1 MLTPQ
6 QLLELVDTMQPVIDE
21 LNAWITKD
29 MIRRLMARL
38 ERKEKLELTQT
49 DVWQA
54 KVYKDA
60 GGHVEELK
68 KQMARFTKLSD
79 SEMRAIFLEAGIQA
93 YEADRA
99 VYDAAGRETVPLMQS
114 KRMQRILEDTYQR
127 TNGEIRNFTR
137 TTAEQSQ
144 AKLIEVLDK
153 AHIKVISGAAS
164 YTQAVKEAVD
174 EIAASGQAR
183 VRYTDASG
191 KTTKID
197 TLETAVLRAVRT
209 GTAQASGNMAIE
221 GMKEHDWD
229 IILVSAHLGARYG
242 DGGPNPGNHFWW
254 QGKFY
259 SLNGKTEGLP
269 LFAETTGYGTG
280 PGLSGWNCRHN
291 FGPGDGINN
300 PYKDYD
306 SEENKKAYDLS
317 QKQRRMESSIRKQKM
332 RVLAYREAV
341 DNCTDDE
348 AKQALQDAY
357 GKAALRLQR
366 QNKAYN
372 DFTTTNNLKKLSDR
386 LRVTQ
391 WTRSEASRATAA
403 ARKAAASI
411 K

>member
-29 MIRRLMARL
+29 MVRRLMARL
-38 ERKEKLELTQT
+38 SRKEKLELTQT

-54 KVYKDA
+54 EVYKDA
-60 GGHVEELK
+60 GGHIEEL
-68 KQMARFTKLSD
+68 QRQIARFTKLS
-79 SEMRAIFLEAGIQA
+79 EREIQAIFLEAGIQA

-99 VYDAAGRETVPLMQS
+99 VYDAAGLETVPLRQS
-114 KRMQRILEDTYQR
+114 KRMLRILEDTYQR

-137 TTAEQSQ
+137 TTATQSQ
-144 AKLIEVLDK
+144 TKLIEVLDK
-153 AHIKVISGAAS
+153 AHMKVISGAAS
-164 YTQAVKEAVD
+164 YTQAVQEAVD
-174 EIAASGQAR
+174 EIAASGQAS
-183 VRYTDASG
+183 VTYTDENG
-191 KTTKID
+191 QLTHVD

-242 DGGPNPGNHFWW
+242 NGGQNPGNHFWW

-259 SLNGKTEGLP
+259 SLNGKTEGLLP
-269 LFAETTGYGTG
+269 FKETTGYGTG
-280 PGLSGWNCRHN
+280 PGLSGWNCRHS
-291 FGPGDGINN
+291 FGPGDGVNN

-317 QKQRRMESSIRKQKM
+317 QRQRRMESSIRKQKM
-332 RVLAYREAV
+332 KVLAYREMV
-341 DNCTDDE
+341 DKCPYADE
-348 AKQALQDAY
+348 KQALQDAY
-357 GKAALRLQR
+357 DKQALRLQR

-372 DFTTTNNLKKLSDR
+372 DFTTANNLKKLSDR

-391 WTRSEASRATAA
+391 WTRSEAARATAGAKRAA
-403 ARKAAASI
+403 ARI
-411 K
+411 N

>member
-29 MIRRLMARL
+29 MVRRLMARMS
-38 ERKEKLELTQT
+38 RNEKLELTQT

-54 KVYKDA
+54 QVYKDA
-60 GGHVEELK
+60 GGHVEELQR
-68 KQMARFTKLSD
+68 QMARFTKLS
-79 SEMRAIFLEAGIQA
+79 EREIQAIFIEAGIQA

-99 VYDAAGRETVPLMQS
+99 VYDAAGLETVPLRQS

-153 AHIKVISGAAS
+153 AHMKVVSGATS

-183 VRYTDASG
+183 VRYTDDNG
-191 KTTKID
+191 RTTKID

-242 DGGPNPGNHFWW
+242 NGGQNPGNHFWW

-269 LFAETTGYGTG
+269 PFRETTGYGTG
-280 PGLSGWNCRHN
+280 PGLSGWNCRHS

-317 QKQRRMESSIRKQKM
+317 QRQRLMESSIRRTKM
-332 RVLAYREAV
+332 KVLAYRESL
-341 DNCTDDE
+341 DNCTDD
-348 AKQALQDAY
+348 ATKQAMQDAY
-357 GKAALRLQR
+357 DKQALRLQR

-372 DFTTTNNLKKLSDR
+372 DFCTSNNLKKLSDR

-391 WTRSEASRATAA
+391 WTRSEAARATAG
-403 ARKAAASI
+403 ARRAAAHI

>member
-1 MLTPQ
+1 MLTPE

-29 MIRRLMARL
+29 MIRRLMARMD
-38 ERKEKLELTQT
+38 RKEKPELTRS

-54 KVYKDA
+54 KVYKEA
-60 GGHVEELK
+60 GGHVEELQ
-68 KQMARFTKLSD
+68 KQIAKFLKLS
-79 SEMRAIFLEAGIQA
+79 EAEVKAIFLDAGIRA

-99 VYDAAGRETVPLMQS
+99 VYTTAGLETVPLRQS

-137 TTAEQSQ
+137 TTANQSQ

-153 AHIKVISGAAS
+153 THMKVVTGASS

-174 EIAASGQAR
+174 EIAASGQAQ
-183 VRYTDASG
+183 VTYTDANG
-191 KTTKID
+191 HVTKID

-269 LFAETTGYGTG
+269 PFKETTGYGTG
-280 PGLSGWNCRHN
+280 PGLSGWNCRHS

-317 QKQRRMESSIRKQKM
+317 QMQRKMESSIRRTKM
-332 RVLAYREAV
+332 KVLAYREAL
-341 DNCTDDE
+341 DNCTDAE
-348 AKQALQDAY
+348 AKDALQRAY
-357 GKAALRLQR
+357 DRQALRLQR

-372 DFTTTNNLKKLSDR
+372 DFTTANNLKKLSDR

-391 WTRSEASRATAA
+391 WTRSEAARATAA
-403 ARKAAASI
+403 AKRAAASI

>member
-1 MLTPQ
+1 MLTPE

-29 MIRRLMARL
+29 MVRRLMARMDR
-38 ERKEKLELTQT
+38 EEKLELTQT

-60 GGHVEELK
+60 GGHVEELQ
-68 KQMARFTKLSD
+68 KQIARFTRLS
-79 SEMRAIFLEAGIQA
+79 EREIQAIFLEAGILA
-93 YEADRA
+93 YDADRA
-99 VYDAAGRETVPLMQS
+99 VYEAAGRETVPLRQS

-144 AKLIEVLDK
+144 TKLIEVLDK
-153 AHIKVISGAAS
+153 AHMKVVSGASS

-183 VRYTDASG
+183 VRYTDENG
-191 KTTKID
+191 RITRID

-209 GTAQASGNMAIE
+209 GTAQASGNMAVE

-242 DGGPNPGNHFWW
+242 NGGQNPGNHFWW

-269 LFAETTGYGTG
+269 PFKETTGYGTG
-280 PGLSGWNCRHN
+280 PGLSGWNCRHS

-317 QKQRRMESSIRKQKM
+317 QRQRKMESSIRRQKM
-332 RVLAYREAV
+332 KVLAYREAV
-341 DNCTDDE
+341 DNCTDD
-348 AKQALQDAY
+348 ATKQALQDAY

-372 DFTTTNNLKKLSDR
+372 DFTTANNLKKLSDR
-386 LRVTQ
+386 LRIAQ
-391 WTRSEASRATAA
+391 WTRSEATRATAA
-403 ARKAAASI
+403 ARKASASI

>member
-1 MLTPQ
+1 MLTPE

-60 GGHVEELK
+60 GGHMEELQ
-68 KQMARFTKLSD
+68 KQMARFTKLS
-79 SEMRAIFLEAGIQA
+79 EREIRAIFLEAGIQA

-99 VYDAAGRETVPLMQS
+99 IYDAAGRETVPLRQS

-153 AHIKVISGAAS
+153 AHMKVISGASS

-183 VRYTDASG
+183 VRYTDANG
-191 KTTKID
+191 RTTHID

-242 DGGPNPGNHFWW
+242 NGGQNPGNHFWW

-269 LFAETTGYGTG
+269 PFKETTGYGTG
-280 PGLSGWNCRHN
+280 PGLSGWNCRHS

-317 QKQRRMESSIRKQKM
+317 QRQRHMESSIRRQKM
-332 RVLAYREAV
+332 KVLAYREAV
-341 DNCTDDE
+341 DNCTDAE
-348 AKQALQDAY
+348 TKQAMQDAY
-357 GKAALRLQR
+357 DKAALRLQR

-372 DFTTTNNLKKLSDR
+372 DFTDANNLKKLYDR
-386 LRVTQ
+386 LRTAQ
-391 WTRSEASRATAA
+391 WTRSEAARATAGARRAA
-403 ARKAAASI
+403 ARMK
-411 K
+411 

>member
-1 MLTPQ
+1 MLTPE

-29 MIRRLMARL
+29 MIRRLMARID
-38 ERKEKLELTQT
+38 RKEKLELTQT

-60 GGHVEELK
+60 GGHVEDLQ
-68 KQMARFTKLSD
+68 KQMARFTRLS
-79 SEMRAIFLEAGIQA
+79 EREIRTIFIEAGIQA

-99 VYDAAGRETVPLMQS
+99 IYDAAGRETVPLRQS

-153 AHIKVISGAAS
+153 AHMKVISGASS

-174 EIAASGQAR
+174 EIVASGQAR
-183 VRYTDASG
+183 VRYTDANG
-191 KTTKID
+191 RTTHID

-242 DGGPNPGNHFWW
+242 NGGQNPGNHFWW

-269 LFAETTGYGTG
+269 PFKETTGYGTG
-280 PGLSGWNCRHN
+280 PGLSGWNCRHS

-317 QKQRRMESSIRKQKM
+317 QRQRRMESSIRKQKM
-332 RVLAYREAV
+332 KVLAYREAV
-341 DNCTDDE
+341 DNCTDAE
-348 AKQALQDAY
+348 TKQALQDAY
-357 GKAALRLQR
+357 DKAALRLQR

-372 DFTTTNNLKKLSDR
+372 DFTNANNLKKLYDR
-386 LRVTQ
+386 LRTAQ
-391 WTRSEASRATAA
+391 WTRSEAARATVGARRAA
-403 ARKAAASI
+403 ARMK
-411 K
+411 

>member
-6 QLLELVDTMQPVIDE
+6 QLLEIVDTMQPVIDE

-29 MIRRLMARL
+29 MIRRLMARM
-38 ERKEKLELTQT
+38 ERGEKLELTQT
-49 DVWQA
+49 DVWQTQ
-54 KVYKDA
+54 VYKDA
-60 GGHVEELK
+60 GGHVEDLQ
-68 KQMARFTKLSD
+68 KQMARFTKLSE
-79 SEMRAIFLEAGIQA
+79 SEIRSIFLDAGILA
-93 YEADRA
+93 YNADRA
-99 VYDAAGRETVPLMQS
+99 IYDAAGLETVPLRQS
-114 KRMQRILEDTYQR
+114 RRMQQILEDTYQR

-153 AHIKVISGAAS
+153 AHMKVVSGASS

-183 VRYTDASG
+183 VRYTDANG
-191 KTTKID
+191 KTTHID

-242 DGGPNPGNHFWW
+242 NGGQNPGNHFWW

-269 LFAETTGYGTG
+269 PFKETTGYGTG
-280 PGLSGWNCRHN
+280 PGLSGWNCRHS

-317 QKQRRMESSIRKQKM
+317 QRQRRMESSIRKQKM
-332 RVLAYREAV
+332 KVLAYREAV
-341 DNCTDDE
+341 DNCTDAE
-348 AKQALQDAY
+348 TKQALQDAY
-357 GKAALRLQR
+357 DKAALRLQR

-372 DFTTTNNLKKLSDR
+372 DFANANNLKKLYDR
-386 LRVTQ
+386 LRTAQ
-391 WTRSEASRATAA
+391 WTRSEAARATAGARRAA
-403 ARKAAASI
+403 ARI

>member
-1 MLTPQ
+1 MLTPE

-29 MIRRLMARL
+29 MVRRLMARL
-38 ERKEKLELTQT
+38 SRKEKLELTQT

-54 KVYKDA
+54 QVYKDA
-60 GGHVEELK
+60 GGHMEEL
-68 KQMARFTKLSD
+68 QRQIARFTKLS
-79 SEMRAIFLEAGIQA
+79 EREIQAIFLDVGLQA

-99 VYDAAGRETVPLMQS
+99 VYEAAGLETKPLRQS
-114 KRMQRILEDTYQR
+114 KRMRQILEDTYQR

-137 TTAEQSQ
+137 TTATQSQ
-144 AKLIEVLDK
+144 TKLIEVLDK
-153 AHIKVISGAAS
+153 AHMKVVSGAAS

-183 VRYTDASG
+183 VTYTDANG
-191 KTTKID
+191 QLTHVD

-269 LFAETTGYGTG
+269 PFKETTGYGTG
-280 PGLSGWNCRHN
+280 PGLSGWNCRHS

-317 QKQRRMESSIRKQKM
+317 QRQRRMESSIRKQKM
-332 RVLAYREAV
+332 KVLAYREAV
-341 DNCTDDE
+341 DNSTDTE

-357 GKAALRLQR
+357 DKAALRLQR

-372 DFTTTNNLKKLSDR
+372 DFTTANNLKKLSDR

-391 WTRSEASRATAA
+391 WTRSEAARASAGARRAA
-403 ARKAAASI
+403 ARI
-411 K
+411 N

>member
-54 KVYKDA
+54 QVYKDA
-60 GGHVEELK
+60 GGHVDELQR
-68 KQMARFTKLSD
+68 QMARFTKLS
-79 SEMRAIFLEAGIQA
+79 EREIQAIFLEAGIQA

-99 VYDAAGRETVPLMQS
+99 VYDAAGLETVPLRQS
-114 KRMQRILEDTYQR
+114 KRMLRILEDTYQR

-153 AHIKVISGAAS
+153 AHMKVVSGATS

-183 VRYTDASG
+183 VRYTDENG
-191 KTTKID
+191 RTTHID

-242 DGGPNPGNHFWW
+242 NGGQNPGNHFWW

-259 SLNGKTEGLP
+259 SLNGATEGLP
-269 LFAETTGYGTG
+269 PFRETTGYGTG
-280 PGLSGWNCRHN
+280 PGLSGWNCRHS

-317 QKQRRMESSIRKQKM
+317 QRQRRMESSIRKQKM

-341 DNCTDDE
+341 DNCTDAE
-348 AKQALQDAY
+348 TKQALQDAY
-357 GKAALRLQR
+357 DKAALRLQR

-372 DFTTTNNLKKLSDR
+372 DFTAANNLKKLSDR
-386 LRVTQ
+386 LRVAQ
-391 WTRSEASRATAA
+391 WTRSEASRATAGARRAA
-403 ARKAAASI
+403 ARI

>member
-1 MLTPQ
+1 MLTPE

-29 MIRRLMARL
+29 MVRRLMARMDR
-38 ERKEKLELTQT
+38 EEKLELTQT

-60 GGHVEELK
+60 GGHVEELQ
-68 KQMARFTKLSD
+68 KQIARFTRLS
-79 SEMRAIFLEAGIQA
+79 EREIQAIFLEAGILA
-93 YEADRA
+93 YDADRA
-99 VYDAAGRETVPLMQS
+99 VYEAAGRETVPLRQS

-144 AKLIEVLDK
+144 TKLIEVLDK
-153 AHIKVISGAAS
+153 AHMKVVSGASS

-183 VRYTDASG
+183 VRYTDENG
-191 KTTKID
+191 RITRID

-209 GTAQASGNMAIE
+209 GTAQASGNMAVE

-242 DGGPNPGNHFWW
+242 NGGQNPGNHFWW

-269 LFAETTGYGTG
+269 PFKETTGYGTG
-280 PGLSGWNCRHN
+280 PGLSGWNCRHS

-317 QKQRRMESSIRKQKM
+317 QRQRKMESSIRRQKM
-332 RVLAYREAV
+332 KVLAYREAV
-341 DNCTDDE
+341 DNCTDD
-348 AKQALQDAY
+348 ATKQALQDAY

-372 DFTTTNNLKKLSDR
+372 DFTTANNLKKLSDR
-386 LRVTQ
+386 LRIAQ
-391 WTRSEASRATAA
+391 WTRSEATRATAA

>member
-1 MLTPQ
+1 MLTPE

-29 MIRRLMARL
+29 MVRRLMARMDR
-38 ERKEKLELTQT
+38 EEKLELTQT

-60 GGHVEELK
+60 GGHVEELQ
-68 KQMARFTKLSD
+68 KQIARFTRLS
-79 SEMRAIFLEAGIQA
+79 EREIQAIFLEAGILA
-93 YEADRA
+93 YDADRA
-99 VYDAAGRETVPLMQS
+99 VYEAAGRETVPLRQS

-144 AKLIEVLDK
+144 TKLIEVLDK
-153 AHIKVISGAAS
+153 AHMKVVSGASS

-183 VRYTDASG
+183 VRYTDENG
-191 KTTKID
+191 RTTRID

-209 GTAQASGNMAIE
+209 GTAQASGNMAVE

-242 DGGPNPGNHFWW
+242 NGGQNPGNHFWW

-269 LFAETTGYGTG
+269 PFKETTGYGTG
-280 PGLSGWNCRHN
+280 PGLSGWNCRHS

-317 QKQRRMESSIRKQKM
+317 QRQRKMESTIRRQKM
-332 RVLAYREAV
+332 KVLAYREAV
-341 DNCTDDE
+341 DNCTDD
-348 AKQALQDAY
+348 ATKQALQDAY

-372 DFTTTNNLKKLSDR
+372 DFTTANNLKKLSDR
-386 LRVTQ
+386 LRIAQ

>member
-6 QLLELVDTMQPVIDE
+6 QLLEVVDTMQPVIDE

-60 GGHVEELK
+60 GGHVEELQ
-68 KQMARFTKLSD
+68 KQIAQFMKLSE
-79 SEMRAIFLEAGIQA
+79 SEIQAIFLDAGIQA
-93 YEADRA
+93 YEADCA
-99 VYDAAGRETVPLMQS
+99 IYEAAGLETVPLRQS
-114 KRMQRILEDTYQR
+114 RRMQQILEDTYQR
-127 TNGEIRNFTR
+127 TKGEIWNFTR
-137 TTAEQSQ
+137 TTANRSQ

-153 AHIKVISGAAS
+153 SHLKVISGATS
-164 YTQAVKEAVD
+164 YSQAVKEAVD

-183 VRYTDASG
+183 VTYTDDSG
-191 KTTKID
+191 RITRID

-242 DGGPNPGNHFWW
+242 DGGENPGNHFWW

-259 SLNGKTEGLP
+259 SLNGKTKDLLP
-269 LFAETTGYGTG
+269 FAETTGYGTG
-280 PGLSGWNCRHN
+280 PGLSGWNCRHS
-291 FGPGDGINN
+291 FGPGDGLHN

-306 SEENKKAYDLS
+306 SEENKQAYDLS
-317 QKQRRMESSIRKQKM
+317 QRQRRMESAIRKTKM
-332 RVLAYREAV
+332 KVLAYQEAL
-341 DNCTDDE
+341 DNCTDAETKDVLQQ
-348 AKQALQDAY
+348 AYDKQ
-357 GKAALRLQR
+357 ALRLQQ

-372 DFTTTNNLKKLSDR
+372 AFTDANNLKKLSDR
-386 LRVTQ
+386 LRIAK
-391 WTRSEASRATAA
+391 WSRSEAARATAGARRAA
-403 ARKAAASI
+403 ARMK
-411 K
+411 

>member
-1 MLTPQ
+1 M
-6 QLLELVDTMQPVIDE
+6 
-21 LNAWITKD
+21 
-29 MIRRLMARL
+29 
-38 ERKEKLELTQT
+38 
-49 DVWQA
+49 
-54 KVYKDA
+54 
-60 GGHVEELK
+60 
-68 KQMARFTKLSD
+68 
-79 SEMRAIFLEAGIQA
+79 
-93 YEADRA
+93 
-99 VYDAAGRETVPLMQS
+99 PLMQS
-114 KRMQRILEDTYQR
+114 KRMRQILEDTYQR

-137 TTAEQSQ
+137 TTADQSQ

-153 AHIKVISGAAS
+153 AHMKVVTGASS

-191 KTTKID
+191 NTTHID

-242 DGGPNPGNHFWW
+242 NGGPNPGNHFWW

-269 LFAETTGYGTG
+269 PFKETTGYGTG
-280 PGLSGWNCRHN
+280 PGLSGWNCRHS

-317 QKQRRMESSIRKQKM
+317 QRQRRMESSIRKQKM
-332 RVLAYREAV
+332 KVLAYREAV
-341 DNCTDDE
+341 DNCTDD
-348 AKQALQDAY
+348 ATKQALQDAY

-391 WTRSEASRATAA
+391 WTRSEAARATAA
-403 ARKAAASI
+403 AKKAAAGI

>member
-38 ERKEKLELTQT
+38 ERKEKLELTQS
-49 DVWQA
+49 DVWQT

-60 GGHVEELK
+60 GGHLEDLQ
-68 KQMARFTKLSD
+68 KQMARFTRLS
-79 SEMRAIFLEAGIQA
+79 EREIQAIFLEAGIQA

-99 VYDAAGRETVPLMQS
+99 IYNAAGLETVPLRQS
-114 KRMQRILEDTYQR
+114 KRMQQILEDTYQR

-144 AKLIEVLDK
+144 AKLIEVLDA
-153 AHIKVISGAAS
+153 AHMKVISGAAS

-183 VRYTDASG
+183 VRYTDANG
-191 KTTKID
+191 RTTHID

-209 GTAQASGNMAIE
+209 GTAQASGNMALE
-221 GMKEHDWD
+221 GMREHDWD

-242 DGGPNPGNHFWW
+242 NGGQNPGNHFWW

-269 LFAETTGYGTG
+269 PFKETTGYGTG
-280 PGLSGWNCRHN
+280 PGLSGWNCRHS

-317 QKQRRMESSIRKQKM
+317 QRQRRMESSIRKQKM
-332 RVLAYREAV
+332 RVLAYREAL
-341 DNCTDDE
+341 DNCTDAE
-348 AKQALQDAY
+348 AKDALQQAY
-357 GKAALRLQR
+357 DKQALRLQR
-366 QNKAYN
+366 QNRAYN
-372 DFTTTNNLKKLSDR
+372 DFTAVNNLKKLSDR
-386 LRVTQ
+386 LRIAQ
-391 WTRSEASRATAA
+391 WTRSEAARASAA
-403 ARKAAASI
+403 ARRAAARI

>member
-6 QLLELVDTMQPVIDE
+6 QLLEVVDTMQPVIDE

-29 MIRRLMARL
+29 MIRRLMARMA
-38 ERKEKLELTQT
+38 RKEKLELTQT

-54 KVYKDA
+54 QVYKDA
-60 GGHVEELK
+60 GGHLEDLQ
-68 KQMARFTKLSD
+68 KQMARFTRLS
-79 SEMRAIFLEAGIQA
+79 EREIQAIFLDVGLRA

-99 VYDAAGRETVPLMQS
+99 VYEAAGLETVPLRQS

-153 AHIKVISGAAS
+153 AHMKVMSGAAS

-183 VRYTDASG
+183 VRYTDVNG
-191 KTTKID
+191 QLTHID

-242 DGGPNPGNHFWW
+242 DGGQNPGNHFWW

-259 SLNGKTEGLP
+259 SLNGKTKDLP
-269 LFAETTGYGTG
+269 LFVETTGYGTG
-280 PGLSGWNCRHN
+280 PGLSGWNCRHS
-291 FGPGDGINN
+291 FGPGDGVNN

-317 QKQRRMESSIRKQKM
+317 QRQRRMESSIRKQKM
-332 RVLAYREAV
+332 KVLAYREAV
-341 DNCTDDE
+341 DNCTDAE
-348 AKQALQDAY
+348 ALEALQQAY
-357 GKAALRLQR
+357 DKQALRLQR
-366 QNKAYN
+366 QNRAYN
-372 DFTTTNNLKKLSDR
+372 DFTAANNLKKLSDR

-391 WTRSEASRATAA
+391 WTRSEAARATAGARRAA
-403 ARKAAASI
+403 ARI
-411 K
+411 N

>member
-21 LNAWITKD
+21 LNAWITRD
-29 MIRRLMARL
+29 MVRRLMARMS
-38 ERKEKLELTQT
+38 RGEKLELTQS

-54 KVYKDA
+54 QVYQDA
-60 GGHVEELK
+60 GGHVEDLQ
-68 KQMARFTKLSD
+68 KQIAKFIRLS
-79 SEMRAIFLEAGIQA
+79 EREIQAIFLEAGVLA

-99 VYDAAGRETVPLMQS
+99 VYNAAGIETVPLRQS
-114 KRMQRILEDTYQR
+114 RRMQQILEDTYQR

-137 TTAEQSQ
+137 TTAHQSQ

-153 AHIKVISGAAS
+153 THMKVVTGASS
-164 YTQAVKEAVD
+164 YTQAVQEAVD

-183 VRYTDASG
+183 VRYTDDNG
-191 KTTKID
+191 RVTKID

-242 DGGPNPGNHFWW
+242 DGGQNPGNHFWW

-269 LFAETTGYGTG
+269 PFKETTGYGTG
-280 PGLSGWNCRHN
+280 PGLSGWNCRHS

-317 QKQRRMESSIRKQKM
+317 QRQRKMESSIRRTKM
-332 RVLAYREAV
+332 KVLAYREAL
-341 DNCTDDE
+341 DHCTDND
-348 AKQALQDAY
+348 AFDALQRAYDKQAL
-357 GKAALRLQR
+357 KLQR

-372 DFTTTNNLKKLSDR
+372 DFTAANNLKKLSDR

-391 WTRSEASRATAA
+391 WTRSEAARATAA
-403 ARKAAASI
+403 AKRAAANI
-411 K
+411 N

>member
-1 MLTPQ
+1 MLTPE

-29 MIRRLMARL
+29 MVRRLMARMS
-38 ERKEKLELTQT
+38 RDEKLELTQT

-60 GGHVEELK
+60 GGHVEDLK
-68 KQMARFTKLSD
+68 KQIARFTRLS
-79 SEMRAIFLEAGIQA
+79 EREIQAIFLEAGVLA

-99 VYDAAGRETVPLMQS
+99 VYEAAGRETVPLRQS

-137 TTAEQSQ
+137 TTADQSQ

-153 AHIKVISGAAS
+153 AHMKVVTGASS

-174 EIAASGQAR
+174 EIAASGQAS

-191 KTTKID
+191 KTTHID

-209 GTAQASGNMAIE
+209 GTAQASGNMAVE

-242 DGGPNPGNHFWW
+242 NGGQNPGNHFWW

-269 LFAETTGYGTG
+269 PFKETTGYGTG
-280 PGLSGWNCRHN
+280 PGLSGWNCRHS

-317 QKQRRMESSIRKQKM
+317 QRQRKMESSIRRQKM
-332 RVLAYREAV
+332 KVLAYREAV
-341 DNCTDDE
+341 DNCTDAE
-348 AKQALQDAY
+348 TKQALQDAY

-372 DFTTTNNLKKLSDR
+372 DFTAANNLKKLSDR

-391 WTRSEASRATAA
+391 WTRSEAARATAA

>member
-1 MLTPQ
+1 MLTPE
-6 QLLELVDTMQPVIDE
+6 QLLEIVDTMQPVIDE

-29 MIRRLMARL
+29 MVRRLMARL
-38 ERKEKLELTQT
+38 SRKEKLELTQT

-54 KVYKDA
+54 QVYKDA
-60 GGHVEELK
+60 GGHMEELQR
-68 KQMARFTKLSD
+68 QMARFTKLS
-79 SEMRAIFLEAGIQA
+79 EREIQAIFLEAGLQA

-99 VYDAAGRETVPLMQS
+99 VYEAAGLETKPLRQS

-137 TTAEQSQ
+137 TTANQSQ
-144 AKLIEVLDK
+144 TKLIEVLDK
-153 AHIKVISGAAS
+153 AHIKVVSGAAS
-164 YTQAVKEAVD
+164 YAQAVKEAVD
-174 EIAASGQAR
+174 EIAATGQAR
-183 VRYTDASG
+183 VSYTDVNG
-191 KTTKID
+191 QLTHVD

-269 LFAETTGYGTG
+269 PFKETTGYGTG
-280 PGLSGWNCRHN
+280 PGLSGWNCRHS
-291 FGPGDGINN
+291 FGPGDGVNN

-306 SEENKKAYDLS
+306 SEENKRAYDLS
-317 QKQRRMESSIRKQKM
+317 QRQRRMESSIRRQKM
-332 RVLAYREAV
+332 KVLAYREAV
-341 DNCTDDE
+341 DNCTDAE

-357 GKAALRLQR
+357 DKQALRLQR

-372 DFTTTNNLKKLSDR
+372 DFTTANNLKKLSDR

-391 WTRSEASRATAA
+391 WTRSEAARATAGARRAA
-403 ARKAAASI
+403 ARI
-411 K
+411 N

>member
-1 MLTPQ
+1 MLTPE

-29 MIRRLMARL
+29 MVRRLMARMDR
-38 ERKEKLELTQT
+38 EEKLELTQT

-60 GGHVEELK
+60 GGHVEELQ
-68 KQMARFTKLSD
+68 KQIARFTRLS
-79 SEMRAIFLEAGIQA
+79 EREIQAIFLEAGILA
-93 YEADRA
+93 YDADRA
-99 VYDAAGRETVPLMQS
+99 VYEAAGRETVPLRQS

-144 AKLIEVLDK
+144 TKLIEVLDK
-153 AHIKVISGAAS
+153 AHMKVVSGASS

-183 VRYTDASG
+183 VRYTDENG
-191 KTTKID
+191 RTTRID

-209 GTAQASGNMAIE
+209 GTAQASGNMAVE

-242 DGGPNPGNHFWW
+242 NGGQNPGNHFWW

-269 LFAETTGYGTG
+269 PFKETTGYGTG
-280 PGLSGWNCRHN
+280 PGLSGWNCRHS

-317 QKQRRMESSIRKQKM
+317 QRQRKMESSIRRQKM
-332 RVLAYREAV
+332 KVLAYREAV
-341 DNCTDDE
+341 DNCTDD
-348 AKQALQDAY
+348 ATKQALQDAY

-372 DFTTTNNLKKLSDR
+372 DFTTANNLKKLSDR
-386 LRVTQ
+386 LRIAQ